1 MKRIPS
7 PVLGACL
14 VSALAVAC
22 AQPADDLAFTAP
34 GGHSAPIV
42 AGDPA
47 AVADRAVED
56 VTAFWRGT
64 YPEVYGEQFRDLAGF
79 HPYGPDTP
87 PPPCGEPPPRYEEI
101 ADNAFY
107 CPFDDIIAWDEHLL
121 IPKLNEEFGAFTVA
135 IVIAHEF
142 GHAIQDRAAAV
153 DRTVDLE
160 LQADCFAGAWTAA
173 VVAGDAAHFSAGD
186 VDLDRTVAGMLHI
199 RDVPG
204 TPPDDPY
211 AHGSGFDRVSGF
223 QDGFENGAAT
233 CAGYAD
239 PTVDRRTAEIEFT
252 DDEVATRGDMHLDD
266 RGTGAPGLL
275 TLVEED
281 LNAFYGRLFDEVGE
295 DFQPVADLLVVDP
308 AQDAVDCGGRARRGG
323 DLESAALYC
332 RDEHVV
338 VLDGPG
344 LVAGL
349 NEIGDFAV
357 ASEIARL
364 WAVAAQ
370 TQLGVDDAAE
380 ADLQA
385 DCLTGAWAA
394 WTYPTGTGADRRA
407 QSDLLTMSAGDLDE
421 GIAGFIAYGAV
432 TGAGD
437 RTVFDR
443 TSALRTGFFEGYPAC
458 EDDFG
463 SLG

>member
-56 VTAFWRGT
+56 VTAFWRAT
-64 YPEVYGEQFRDLAGF
+64 YTEVYGEQFRDLAGF

-160 LQADCFAGAWTAA
+160 LQADCFAGAWT
-173 VVAGDAAHFSAGD
+173 
-186 VDLDRTVAGMLHI
+186 R
-199 RDVPG
+199 
-204 TPPDDPY
+204 
-211 AHGSGFDRVSGF
+211 
-223 QDGFENGAAT
+223 N
-233 CAGYAD
+233 
-239 PTVDRRTAEIEFT
+239 AE
-252 DDEVATRGDMHLDD
+252 D
-266 RGTGAPGLL
+266 RGLL
-275 TLVEED
+275 E
-281 LNAFYGRLFDEVGE
+281 
-295 DFQPVADLLVVDP
+295 P
-308 AQDAVDCGGRARRGG
+308 
-323 DLESAALYC
+323 
-332 RDEHVV
+332 
-338 VLDGPG
+338 
-344 LVAGL
+344 
-349 NEIGDFAV
+349 
-357 ASEIARL
+357 
-364 WAVAAQ
+364 
-370 TQLGVDDAAE
+370 
-380 ADLQA
+380 
-385 DCLTGAWAA
+385 
-394 WTYPTGTGADRRA
+394 
-407 QSDLLTMSAGDLDE
+407 GDLDE
-421 GIAGFIAYGAV
+421 ALNAAAAVGDDRIQQQTTGRIDRESWTHGSSEQRVQWFRRGFD
-432 TGAGD
+432 TGD
-437 RTVFDR
+437 PQQCDT
-443 TSALRTGFFEGYPAC
+443 
-458 EDDFG
+458 FG
-463 SLG
+463 EL